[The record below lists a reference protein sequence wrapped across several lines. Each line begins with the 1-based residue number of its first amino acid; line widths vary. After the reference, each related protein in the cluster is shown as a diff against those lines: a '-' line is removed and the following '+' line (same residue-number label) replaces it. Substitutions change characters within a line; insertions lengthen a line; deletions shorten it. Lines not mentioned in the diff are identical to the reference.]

1 MARTRKTIPSI
12 NFRRF
17 FNVQNVKTMY
27 PNLNETQAE
36 QLKNDFC
43 NITLYYVGRLQ
54 GYLKPYSY
62 NIDDAI
68 ERIIEK
74 LIRQQQQNYSHSQF
88 YENFMKE
95 LKDYKEWHD
104 ENTLDEDYDA
114 LHSYLQTLYAYVRN
128 RYHTD

>member
-36 QLKNDFC
+36 KLKNHFC
-43 NITLYYVGRLQ
+43 NTTLHYLGRLQ

-62 NIDDAI
+62 TIDAGI
-68 ERIIEK
+68 ERIIQK
-74 LIRQQQQNYSHSQF
+74 LTQEQQQNYSHSQF

-95 LKDYKEWHD
+95 LSYYKHLHD
-104 ENTLDEDYDA
+104 DNTLDEDYDA
-114 LHSYLQTLYAYVRN
+114 LHSYLETLYEYVRN